1 MQIRLDVRFCPLA
14 ATGATSTH
22 DGLWR
27 AISDPSSTGS
37 GMRLSKWSNGKGG
50 FDEQYQLAGDAVM
63 IAPVSRRF
71 PCKQGIF
78 QEIPQIWP
86 PGDTRR
92 RLNPLHRSGFRASS
106 LLYRTANY

>member
-14 ATGATSTH
+14 AAGATSTH

-50 FDEQYQLAGDAVM
+50 FDQQYQLAGAG
-63 IAPVSRRF
+63 
-71 PCKQGIF
+71 GI
-78 QEIPQIWP
+78 EP
-86 PGDTRR
+86 PNGGIKIRCLTAWLRPNR
-92 RLNPLHRSGFRASS
+92 PGRNTGSISATASG
-106 LLYRTANY
+106 TAGL